1 MQLLAKTANII
12 RFTASLQIPSIAG
25 VHLIVDDTSAT
36 KILGNAEIAEAQL
49 VATLPG
55 IKIEGVNIDSLHGKS
70 SLLIWVLSKGSGPV
84 GNKIVDNE
92 EYLRLLSLMDAVIEK
107 YREGMRDSR
116 AGKCPYLAGLDFEQI
131 VTTPE
136 YNTFGGWNGW
146 CSSIAFK

>member
-1 MQLLAKTANII
+1 MQLLAKTADII
-12 RFTASLQIPSIAG
+12 RFTSGLQVPGIAE
-25 VHLIVDDTSAT
+25 VHLIVDESSAT
-36 KILGNAEIAEAQL
+36 KILGNAAVDEVQM

-55 IKIEGVNIDSLHGKS
+55 VKIEGLNIDALHGKN
-70 SLLIWVLSKGSGPV
+70 SLLIWVLSKGFGPT

-146 CSSIAFK
+146 CSSIALK